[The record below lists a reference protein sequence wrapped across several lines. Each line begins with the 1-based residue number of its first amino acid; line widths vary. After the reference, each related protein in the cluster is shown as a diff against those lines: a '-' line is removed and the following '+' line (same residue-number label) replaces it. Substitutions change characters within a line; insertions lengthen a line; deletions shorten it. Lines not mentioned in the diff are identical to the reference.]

1 MLSLARVI
9 MVFTYVRCC
18 TQLCRWT
25 SSFVSPLLV
34 CTSQCPGFVDVIVT
48 PGLLVYTCKKSHVHL
63 FIVTYSHTCVRT
75 SQFPGFV
82 YAIFTP
88 GLFVSTCKKSHVHLF
103 ILTYSHM
110 CPYVPMPRLC
120 GCHLYNRAPGFHVQ
134 EITCTF
140 IYCNVLTH
148 VSVRH
153 NAPALWMSSLH
164 QSLAHIYLL

>member
-1 MLSLARVI
+1 MFGVVHNYADELSSGDHGVHLCSVLYTIMPMSLVRVF

-48 PGLLVYTCKKSHVHL
+48 PVLLVSTCKKSHVHL
-63 FIVTYSHTCVRT
+63 FIVTYSH
-75 SQFPGFV
+75 
-82 YAIFTP
+82 
-88 GLFVSTCKKSHVHLF
+88 
-103 ILTYSHM
+103 M
-110 CPYVPMPRLC
+110 CPYVIMPRLC
-120 GCHLYNRAPGFHVQ
+120 GCHHYNRAPGFHVQ
-134 EITCTF
+134 EFTRTF

-153 NAPALWMSSLH
+153 NAPALWMASLQQGSWFPRARSH
-164 QSLAHIYLL
+164 TYIYLL